1 MSRRARL
8 KPQSPQLA
16 RHRPRRHSPC
26 PPCLRGEYSCETK
39 PIPRLRIA
47 DWGLRIGNGPAAGRP
62 LQPAASGLHGPVV
75 QTNPIGRSESCKTNP
90 ISSGGTRPRRVG
102 HGAIVRNEP
111 NSPRSRVGRSTR
123 GVGRGGKRAKRS
135 QFPAKRPPQERSI
148 VRNEANLPQAIGKGR
163 GRPGPGGPTEDN
175 CAKRTQF
182 PAAPGGTRLQGV
194 GRGVNR
200 AKQTQFGGVRGTKC
214 AKRTQFGR
222 CGRREPPLFQY
233 SIIPAFQSDA
243 HCAKRTQFPAITGGT
258 GPQRPG
264 TQDKCAKRSQ
274 FASHQWNEAA
284 VTKAAS
290 IAAGHKHAKQTQFPG
305 VEPKQWMGNPP
316 RYSGRTQ
323 SVPRRPAAVDKAGGR
338 PYDSSY

>member
-75 QTNPIGRSESCKTNP
+75 QTNPIGRSESCETNP

-135 QFPAKRPPQERSI
+135 QFPAKRPPRSARLYETKPICPRRLERGAGGRGQEAPPRTIVQNEPNSRPRRVGRGSRAWDAGSI
-148 VRNEANLPQAIGKGR
+148 VRNKPNSAASGGR
-163 GRPGPGGPTEDN
+163 N
-175 CAKRTQF
+175 
-182 PAAPGGTRLQGV
+182 
-194 GRGVNR
+194 
-200 AKQTQFGGVRGTKC
+200 VRN
-214 AKRTQFGR
+214 
-222 CGRREPPLFQY
+222 EPN
-233 SIIPAFQSDA
+233 SVV
-243 HCAKRTQFPAITGGT
+243 
-258 GPQRPG
+258 
-264 TQDKCAKRSQ
+264 
-274 FASHQWNEAA
+274 AA
-284 VTKAAS
+284 VAS
-290 IAAGHKHAKQTQFPG
+290 PHYSSIPSFQHSNPMPIVQN
-305 VEPKQWMGNPP
+305 EPNF
-316 RYSGRTQ
+316 
-323 SVPRRPAAVDKAGGR
+323 RR
-338 PYDSSY
+338 